1 MRSPPQSRASRG
13 FTLIEL
19 LVVMAVLGVLLSLAA
34 PRYIDH
40 VQRSRET
47 VLRHNLAGLREAI
60 DRFYADQARYPADL
74 MELVARRYL
83 REVPVDPMTDRA
95 DTWVLLPP
103 SGQTTAVFDVR
114 SGAPGAPSQG
124 PPYASW

>member
-1 MRSPPQSRASRG
+1 MTSAPRG

-34 PRYIDH
+34 PRYFDH
-40 VQRSRET
+40 VDRSREA

-60 DRFYADQARYPADL
+60 DRFHADQARYPTEL
-74 MELVARRYL
+74 KELVDKRYI
-83 REVPVDPMTDRA
+83 REIPLDPITDRA

-103 SGQTTAVFDVR
+103 PGQSNVLFDVR
-114 SGAPGAPSQG
+114 SGALGG
-124 PPYASW
+124 PRKGEPYAQW

>member
-1 MRSPPQSRASRG
+1 MRRTVRG

-47 VLRHNLAGLREAI
+47 VLQHNLAGLREAI
-60 DRFYADQARYPADL
+60 DRFHADQARYPADL
-74 MELVARRYL
+74 KELVVRRYL
-83 REVPVDPMTDRA
+83 REIPLDPITDRA

-103 SGQTTAVFDVR
+103 AGQSTAVFDVR
-114 SGAPGAPSQG
+114 SGAPGASMQG
-124 PPYASW
+124 IPYASW

>member
-1 MRSPPQSRASRG
+1 MTLPRG

-34 PRYIDH
+34 PRYFDH
-40 VQRSRET
+40 VDRSREA

-60 DRFYADQARYPADL
+60 DRFHADHARYPTEL
-74 MELVARRYL
+74 KELVDKRYI
-83 REVPVDPMTDRA
+83 REIPLDPITDRA

-103 SGQTTAVFDVR
+103 PGQSTVVFDVR
-114 SGAPGAPSQG
+114 SGAPGGPRQG
-124 PPYASW
+124 EPYAQW